1 MQSSEEVDVKKIV
14 MLTMMLLCT
23 GTVCA
28 QTANPLI
35 GHWKLVS
42 TPGTANGLYCATPLV
57 FSADSETIIKA
68 GLPATGHVTYK
79 VAQTRTYPTT
89 VEVTDDS
96 AQSQTYSFSS
106 KDKMQSDD
114 PAGCPYQRG

>member
-1 MQSSEEVDVKKIV
+1 MQFSEEVDVKKIV
-14 MLTMMLLCT
+14 ILTMMLLCT
-23 GTVCA
+23 GSVFA

-35 GHWKLVS
+35 GKWKLIS

-57 FSADSETIIKA
+57 FSADSETINKA
-68 GLPATGHVTYK
+68 GLPATGHVTSEIAHTK
-79 VAQTRTYPTT
+79 TYATT